1 MANPLFLGILAIV
14 IGIISVL
21 IGVGNLIINELNRRR
36 ENFRLAWELHNYRE
50 EGRNNRNNVTSMNWI
65 VIIVK
70 EGKLKRIVDG
80 GND

>member
-14 IGIISVL
+14 IGIMGVL

-36 ENFRLAWELHNYRE
+36 ENFRLAWELRNYREDRE

-70 EGKLKRIVDG
+70 DES
-80 GND
+80 

>member
-14 IGIISVL
+14 IGIMGFL

-36 ENFRLAWELHNYRE
+36 ENFRLAWELRNYREDRE

-70 EGKLKRIVDG
+70 DES
-80 GND
+80 